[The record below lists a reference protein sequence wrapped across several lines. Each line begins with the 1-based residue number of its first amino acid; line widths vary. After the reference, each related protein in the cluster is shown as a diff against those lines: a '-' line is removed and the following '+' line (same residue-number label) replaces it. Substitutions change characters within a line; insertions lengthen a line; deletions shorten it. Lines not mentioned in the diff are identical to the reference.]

1 MGCASWLPA
10 PVPMRTVATR
20 ADPNKQA
27 RCLLVLLPGRGD
39 SDAVFAEHGFIEEL
53 RARKLS
59 VDTIAA
65 NATLGY
71 YAKQTITQRLDED
84 VFEPARKAGYE
95 QIWFAGVSM
104 GGVGSVSMATRH
116 EREITGIIL
125 IAPYLFEDI
134 LDEIE
139 AAGGLATWKPPAM
152 LDEGDYERRI
162 WKWLKQ
168 STENPASPPAIYLA
182 SGDQDRLNR
191 GHRLLGA
198 ALPPER
204 RFRVRGGHD
213 WGPWR
218 QLWRDFLDRSDFA
231 ARCGAQ

>member
-1 MGCASWLPA
+1 MH
-10 PVPMRTVATR
+10 TIATR
-20 ADPNKQA
+20 ADPNKRA

-39 SDAVFAEHGFIEEL
+39 SDAVFAQHGFIDEL
-53 RARKLS
+53 RARNLS
-59 VDTIAA
+59 VDTISA

-71 YAKQTITQRLDED
+71 YAKETIIVRLDAD

-95 QIWFAGVSM
+95 QIWFAGISM
-104 GGVGSVSMATRH
+104 GGLGAVSMARRH
-116 EREITGIIL
+116 GRDIAGLIL

-139 AAGGLATWKPPAM
+139 KAGGLDRWTPAPN
-152 LDEGDYERRI
+152 LGDKDYEQLT
-162 WKWLKQ
+162 WKWLKE
-168 STENPASPPAIYLA
+168 TTANPAAAPAIYLA

-191 GHRLLGA
+191 SHRLLGA
-198 ALPPER
+198 ALPQGH

-218 QLWRDFLDRSDFA
+218 QLWRDFLEHSDFA
-231 ARCGAQ
+231 TRCGSR